1 MDKNLL
7 IAVVLSVLVVVG
19 YQEYLRVYYPQKPKP
34 AASATAAPAAKTTA
48 APHADGSAAPPIPEL
63 ADEPAAPVAAAAA
76 PDVSVETDL
85 FIAKL
90 ASRGGRL
97 VSFQLKN
104 YRTTIDPQSALLEM
118 VNAGADLPLGVVL
131 RGDQT
136 KSDRDVAY
144 EPSTRDLRVAGDQE
158 AELAFRGTLPDG
170 GTIEKRLRF
179 RGARYDFEVALDIGG
194 AGTREAGLAWAHKQ
208 APPSKDQHWVGT
220 EALIDKKLV
229 YLEPEQLT
237 EGAIYPNPRDP
248 SAANATVQ
256 WAGYADSYF
265 LSAIAPNVETSVRAW
280 MKLQQDTV
288 TTEVLVPLATVQQD
302 APEYT
307 VYVGPKDLE
316 HLTPPGRQLH
326 RALDLGWFSLLAEL
340 LLRALKFFHRFTGN
354 YGLDI
359 IVLTV
364 LIKVLFIPLTQKSF
378 ASMQGMQKLQP
389 EMKRLQERF
398 KDDREALNRE
408 MMELYRR
415 HKVNPLGG
423 CLPMLLQ
430 MPVFIGLYN
439 ALFYAVELR
448 HAPFALWINDL
459 SAPDRLPAL
468 PAAPIAVLFG
478 VDIRIPVLTLLMGAS
493 MLVQQKM
500 TPPAGDPAQQKM
512 MMFMPVIF
520 TVMFVSFPAG
530 LVLYWLVNNVLTIAQ
545 QGMMQRRS
553 AQSPR

>member
-1 MDKNLL
+1 M
-7 IAVVLSVLVVVG
+7 
-19 YQEYLRVYYPQKPKP
+19 PTP
-34 AASATAAPAAKTTA
+34 
-48 APHADGSAAPPIPEL
+48 APHADGLGCVRRFPSSARRAGR
-63 ADEPAAPVAAAAA
+63 ADRRRRRARRLGRNR
-76 PDVSVETDL
+76 L

-104 YRTTIDPQSALLEM
+104 YRTTIDPESPPLEI
-118 VNAGADLPLGVVL
+118 VDRGRDLPLGVDAPGRSDEVRARSRL
-131 RGDQT
+131 RAVD
-136 KSDRDVAY
+136 A
-144 EPSTRDLRVAGDQE
+144 STSARRRSGSRV
-158 AELAFRGTLPDG
+158 AFRGKLPDG
-170 GTIEKRLRF
+170 GTIEKTLRF
-179 RGARYDFEVALDIGG
+179 RRPRYEFEVALDIGG

-280 MKLQQDTV
+280 MKLQQDIV

-326 RALDLGWFSLLAEL
+326 RALDLGWFSFVAEPM
-340 LLRALKFFHRFTGN
+340 LRAAQALPPLHRELRPRHHPAHGARQ
-354 YGLDI
+354 
-359 IVLTV
+359 
-364 LIKVLFIPLTQKSF
+364 VLFMPLTQKSF
-378 ASMQGMQKLQP
+378 QSMQGMQKLQP
-389 EMKRLQERF
+389 QMKRLREKF
-398 KDDREALNRE
+398 KDDREAMNKE

-423 CLPMLLQ
+423 CLPMVLQ

-439 ALFYAVELR
+439 ALSSRSSCATR
-448 HAPFALWINDL
+448 RSRSGSTTSPRRTGCADA
-459 SAPDRLPAL
+459 DRRAIGTSPH
-468 PAAPIAVLFG
+468 
-478 VDIRIPVLTLLMGAS
+478 PVLTLLMGVS
-493 MLVQQKM
+493 MLMQQRM
-500 TPPAGDPAQQKM
+500 TPPAGDPTQQKDDDVHA
-512 MMFMPVIF
+512 VIF
-520 TVMFVSFPAG
+520 TVMFIDFPSG
-530 LVLYWLVNNVLTIAQ
+530 LSLYWLVNNVLTIAQ
-545 QGMMQRRS
+545 Q
-553 AQSPR
+553 AA